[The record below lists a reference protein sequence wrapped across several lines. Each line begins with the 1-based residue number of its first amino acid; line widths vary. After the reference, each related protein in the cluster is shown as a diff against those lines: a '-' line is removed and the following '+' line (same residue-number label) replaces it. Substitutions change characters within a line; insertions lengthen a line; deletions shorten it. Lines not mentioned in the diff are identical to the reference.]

1 MQKFLAVCRGAEGR
15 AGGWLSQLLGE
26 SFPQLGGVYVERH
39 WHFLC
44 SLPELVIILNW
55 GLLAVVRQ
63 SAGQFSPAGP
73 SLLSWTVQW
82 PYHTIMLW
90 QRMLSITCSGAT
102 EGRVHSLQ
110 FPEEEGSLLGL
121 HHQNECVQW
130 PSQIQG
136 DVEAW
141 EFDAIHTLHPPH
153 TDPVDGCW
161 TSKAF
166 FCQLRATFCSIL
178 VIFKHMFDAIVFLLV
193 QSQFRKITFDWWQKT
208 MNVRSEMEKS
218 RSEKHL
224 VSLLLNPLYKSTS

>member
-1 MQKFLAVCRGAEGR
+1 MYLYRFLDNSRMNSSCF
-15 AGGWLSQLLGE
+15 GWVRSAAIRLA
-26 SFPQLGGVYVERH
+26 
-39 WHFLC
+39 FLC

-110 FPEEEGSLLGL
+110 FPEEEDSLLGL
-121 HHQNECVQW
+121 RHQNEGVQW

-136 DVEAW
+136 DVEAR

-153 TDPVDGCW
+153 TDQVDGCW

-166 FCQLRATFCSIL
+166 FCQLRAFAFVL
-178 VIFKHMFDAIVFLLV
+178 QYLGNF
-193 QSQFRKITFDWWQKT
+193 
-208 MNVRSEMEKS
+208 
-218 RSEKHL
+218 
-224 VSLLLNPLYKSTS
+224 